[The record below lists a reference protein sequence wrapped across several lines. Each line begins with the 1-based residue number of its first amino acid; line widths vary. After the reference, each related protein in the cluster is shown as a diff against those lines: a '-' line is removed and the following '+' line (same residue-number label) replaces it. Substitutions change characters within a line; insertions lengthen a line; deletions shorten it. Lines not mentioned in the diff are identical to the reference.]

1 MAEKKKDQI
10 VIELFKDSRGLFSII
25 NTLSSENGAPH
36 PSKTENG
43 KLLDKEDLNRIT
55 LNKLQ

>member
-10 VIELFKDSRGLFSII
+10 VIELYRDSRGLFSIM
-25 NTLSSENGAPH
+25 NTLSSENGVSQPC
-36 PSKTENG
+36 KTENG
-43 KLLDKEDLNRIT
+43 KPLDKEDLNRVT

>member
-10 VIELFKDSRGLFSII
+10 VIELFRDSRGLFSII
-25 NTLSSENGAPH
+25 NTLSSENGATQ

-43 KLLDKEDLNRIT
+43 KPLDKEDLNRIT

>member
-10 VIELFKDSRGLFSII
+10 VIELYRDSRGLFSII
-25 NTLSSENGAPH
+25 NTLSSENGAPQQ
-36 PSKTENG
+36 SKTENG
-43 KLLDKEDLNRIT
+43 KPLAKEDLNRIT